1 MNINKLLLK
10 NKSRLEYYKIEE
22 AQLESELIVMHV
34 LNLNKSD
41 LLLNLQKNVTELEL
55 AKNDDIIKKRQKN
68 IPLAYILKFQYFYNA
83 KFYVDNKVLIPRQ
96 ETEIL
101 VEVCLS
107 ILENIKSKIKILEI
121 GTGSGIITG
130 TLSQILNTKNIEY
143 IATDI
148 SFESLKIAKHNIL
161 KINKNTKLNLIN
173 NDLINGLKGEYKFI
187 ISNPPYLSSEDMKT
201 INKELRSE
209 PVKALYGGE
218 KGYEITE
225 KILKQLSS
233 VEIVFENLILEINPS
248 NKTYLMKMIKQLFSD
263 YFSYVIKDYNGN
275 NRFILLSKNNAI
287 KFLDQFNY
295 CPN

>member
-41 LLLNLQKNVTELEL
+41 LLLNLQKNVTKLEL
-55 AKNDDIIKKRQKN
+55 AKNDAIIKKRQKN

-130 TLSQILNTKNIEY
+130 TLSQILNTKNLEY

-148 SFESLKIAKHNIL
+148 SVDSGGPAELGMFAPNAMARVFFSLRV
-161 KINKNTKLNLIN
+161 
-173 NDLINGLKGEYKFI
+173 D
-187 ISNPPYLSSEDMKT
+187 EDMS
-201 INKELRSE
+201 RSARLG
-209 PVKALYGGE
+209 KCDG
-218 KGYEITE
+218 
-225 KILKQLSS
+225 
-233 VEIVFENLILEINPS
+233 F
-248 NKTYLMKMIKQLFSD
+248 
-263 YFSYVIKDYNGN
+263 
-275 NRFILLSKNNAI
+275 
-287 KFLDQFNY
+287 
-295 CPN
+295 

>member
-41 LLLNLQKNVTELEL
+41 LLLNLQKNVTKLEL
-55 AKNDDIIKKRQKN
+55 AKNDAIIKKRQKN

-275 NRFILLSKNNAI
+275 NRFILLSKNNAT

>member
-1 MNINKLLLK
+1 LNINKLLLK
-10 NKSRLEYYKIEE
+10 NKSRLEYYNIEE

-68 IPLAYILKFQYFYNA
+68 IPLAYILKYQYFYNS
-83 KFYVDNKVLIPRQ
+83 KFYVNNKVLIPRQ

-130 TLSQILNTKNIEY
+130 TLSQILNTKNLEY

-148 SFESLKIAKHNIL
+148 SVDSLKIAKHNIL
-161 KINKNTKLNLIN
+161 KVNKNTKLNLIN

-201 INKELRSE
+201 IKKELRSE

-225 KILKQLSS
+225 KILNQLSS
-233 VEIVFENLILEINPS
+233 VQIVFENLILEINPN

-275 NRFILLSKNNAI
+275 NRFILLTKNNAT

>member
-1 MNINKLLLK
+1 MNINKLILK
-10 NKSRLEYYKIEE
+10 NKSRLENSKIEE
-22 AQLESELIVMHV
+22 AQLESELIIMHV

-41 LLLNLQKNVTELEL
+41 LLLNLQKNVTESEL
-55 AKNDDIIKKRQKN
+55 KKNDDIIKIRQKT
-68 IPLAYILKFQYFYNA
+68 IPLASILKYQYFYNA

-101 VEVCLS
+101 VEICLS
-107 ILENIKSKIKILEI
+107 ILENTKSKVKILEI

-148 SFESLKIAKHNIL
+148 SIESLKIAKNNIL
-161 KINKNTKLNLIN
+161 KVNKNTKLNLIN
-173 NDLINGLKGEYKFI
+173 NDLINGLKGEFKFI
-187 ISNPPYLSSEDMKT
+187 ISNPPYLSTEDMKT
-201 INKELRSE
+201 INKELKSE

-225 KILKQLSS
+225 KILKQLSEF
-233 VEIVFENLILEINPS
+233 EILFENLILEINPS
-248 NKTYLMKMIKQLFSD
+248 NKTYLLKMIKQLFSD
-263 YFSYVIKDYNGN
+263 YFRYVIKDYNGN
-275 NRFILLSKNNAI
+275 DRFILLTKNNPTR
-287 KFLDQFNY
+287 FLNQFNY

>member
-1 MNINKLLLK
+1 MNINKLLLE
-10 NKSRLEYYKIEE
+10 NKARLEYYKIEE

-68 IPLAYILKFQYFYNA
+68 IPLAYILKYQYFYNA
-83 KFYVDNKVLIPRQ
+83 KFYVDNQVLIPRQ

-130 TLSQILNTKNIEY
+130 TLSQILNTKNLEY

-148 SFESLKIAKHNIL
+148 SVDSLKIAKHNIL
-161 KINKNTKLNLIN
+161 KVNKNTKLNLIN

-187 ISNPPYLSSEDMKT
+187 ISNPPYLSLENMKT
-201 INKELRSE
+201 INKELKSE
-209 PVKALYGGE
+209 PVQALYGGK

-225 KILKQLSS
+225 KILKQLCS

-275 NRFILLSKNNAI
+275 NRFILLTKNNAT

>member
-41 LLLNLQKNVTELEL
+41 LLLNLQKNVTKLEL
-55 AKNDDIIKKRQKN
+55 AKNDAIIKKRQKN

-161 KINKNTKLNLIN
+161 KVNKNTKLNLIN

-275 NRFILLSKNNAI
+275 NRFILLSKNNAT

>member
-1 MNINKLLLK
+1 LNINKLLLK

-41 LLLNLQKNVTELEL
+41 LLLNLQKNVTKLEL
-55 AKNDDIIKKRQKN
+55 AKNDAIIKKRQKN

-275 NRFILLSKNNAI
+275 NRFILLSKNNAT

>member
-41 LLLNLQKNVTELEL
+41 LLLNLQKNVTKLEL
-55 AKNDDIIKKRQKN
+55 AKNDAIIKKRQKN

-275 NRFILLSKNNAI
+275 NRFILLTKNNAT

>member
-68 IPLAYILKFQYFYNA
+68 IPLAYILKYQYFYNA

-130 TLSQILNTKNIEY
+130 TLSQILNTKNLEY

-148 SFESLKIAKHNIL
+148 SVDSLKIAKHNIL
-161 KINKNTKLNLIN
+161 KVNKNTKLNLIN
-173 NDLINGLKGEYKFI
+173 NDLINGLKGEYKLI
-187 ISNPPYLSSEDMKT
+187 ISNPPYLSSKDMKT

-263 YFSYVIKDYNGN
+263 YFSYVIKDYTGN
-275 NRFILLSKNNAI
+275 NRFILLSKNNAT